1 MTMFFLSGIFMRQLD
16 DRNSMDYF
24 YTSKKAIL
32 LSLSLKIL
40 ETLGFFVLILGIILM
55 PIVSHGCHS
64 NPHTDDELRYE
75 EFELLSDINFK
86 KKP

>member
-1 MTMFFLSGIFMRQLD
+1 MVFFSGIFMRQLG

-24 YTSKKAIL
+24 FTSKKAVL

-40 ETLGFFVLILGIILM
+40 EALVFYVLIFGIILM

-75 EFELLSDINFK
+75 EFELFSDNNFK